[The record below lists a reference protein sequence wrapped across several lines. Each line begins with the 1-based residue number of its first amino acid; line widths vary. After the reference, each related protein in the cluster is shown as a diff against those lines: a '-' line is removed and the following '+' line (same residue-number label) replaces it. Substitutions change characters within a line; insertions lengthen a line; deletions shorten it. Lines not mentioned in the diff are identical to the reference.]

1 MIEYER
7 DYEWG
12 EVMAKV
18 GTDIE
23 IARNAKMKTIDII
36 AKEAGILESELE
48 PYGRYMAKISLD
60 AMKRLQGKPDGKLIL
75 VTAINPTPAGEG
87 KTTTNIGLSMAMNQ
101 LGKKTFTTL
110 REPSLGPVFG
120 IKGGAAGGGY
130 SQVLPM
136 EQINL
141 HFTGDIHA
149 ITSAHNLLT
158 ALLDNHIHRGNELN
172 IDPRR
177 VVWKRVMDLNDR
189 ALRYVNV
196 GLGGPMN
203 GVPRESGFDI
213 TVASEIMA
221 ILCLSN
227 DIEDLKRRLDRII
240 VAYTYDVQPIRCKD
254 LKATDALA
262 ILLREALNPNLV
274 QTIEGTPAIIHGG
287 PFANI
292 AHGCNS
298 VLATKMA
305 LKLGDYVVTEAGFGA
320 DLGAEKFFNI
330 KCRKANLTPD
340 AAVIVATARALK
352 FHGGV
357 EKIRL
362 TEENLV
368 AVKKGFA
375 NLEKHVENVRKF
387 GIPCVVAI
395 NVFATDTREELDLIH
410 RLCHEIGIE
419 VVLAEVWE
427 KGGAGGLALAEKVIE
442 LVESNHN
449 NFHYLYDSNRSIREK
464 IIIIAKEIYGAD
476 GVKFSK
482 ECEKHIAEL
491 EELGLDRYP
500 ICMAKTPMSLSD
512 DPRLKGRPE
521 GFKINVQRIRA
532 KAGAGFLIVY
542 TGNVMTMPGLPKV
555 PSAVKMTIDEKGTI
569 QGLF

>member
-1 MIEYER
+1 
-7 DYEWG
+7 
-12 EVMAKV
+12 MANV

-23 IARNAKMKTIDII
+23 IARSTKMKTIDKI
-36 AKEAGILESELE
+36 AEEAGILSSELE

-60 AMKRLQGKPDGKLIL
+60 AMKRLQNQPDGKLIL

-177 VVWKRVMDLNDR
+177 IVWKRVMDLNDR
-189 ALRYVNV
+189 ALRHVNV
-196 GLGGPMN
+196 GLGGPLN

-254 LKATDALA
+254 LEATDSLA

-320 DLGAEKFFNI
+320 DLGAEKFFDI
-330 KCRKANLTPD
+330 KCRKANLTPA

-357 EKIRL
+357 EKTRL

-395 NVFATDTREELDLIH
+395 NVFASDTREELDLIH

-419 VVLAEVWE
+419 VVLVEVWE

-442 LVESNHN
+442 MVESNHN

-464 IIIIAKEIYGAD
+464 IITIAKEIYGAD

-491 EELGLDRYP
+491 EELKLDRYP

-512 DPRLKGRPE
+512 DPNLKGRPE

-555 PSAVKMTIDEKGTI
+555 PSAVKMTIDKEGTI

>member
-1 MIEYER
+1 
-7 DYEWG
+7 
-12 EVMAKV
+12 MANV

-23 IARNAKMKTIDII
+23 IARSAKMKTIDKI
-36 AKEAGILESELE
+36 AEEAGILSSELE

-60 AMKRLQGKPDGKLIL
+60 AMKRLKDQPDGKLIL

-189 ALRYVNV
+189 ALRHVNV
-196 GLGGPMN
+196 GLGGPLN

-254 LKATDALA
+254 LEATDSLA

-357 EKIRL
+357 EKTRL

-464 IIIIAKEIYGAD
+464 IITIAKEIYGAD

-521 GFKINVQRIRA
+521 GFKINVQQIRA
-532 KAGAGFLIVY
+532 KAGAGFLIVF

-555 PSAVKMTIDEKGTI
+555 PSAVKMTIDKNGTI

>member
-1 MIEYER
+1 
-7 DYEWG
+7 
-12 EVMAKV
+12 MAKV

-23 IARNAKMKTIDII
+23 IARSTKMKTIDKI

-189 ALRYVNV
+189 ALRHVNV
-196 GLGGPMN
+196 GLGGPLN

-254 LKATDALA
+254 LGATDSLA

-320 DLGAEKFFNI
+320 DLGAEKFFDI
-330 KCRKANLTPD
+330 KCRKAQLKPD

-357 EKIRL
+357 EKARL

-387 GIPCVVAI
+387 GLPCVVAI

-464 IIIIAKEIYGAD
+464 IITIAKEIYGAD

-521 GFKINVQRIRA
+521 GFKINVQQIRA

>member
-1 MIEYER
+1 
-7 DYEWG
+7 
-12 EVMAKV
+12 MAKIAS
-18 GTDIE
+18 DIE
-23 IARNAKMKTIDII
+23 IARNAKMQSIDTI
-36 AKEAGILESELE
+36 AKEAGIHPSELE
-48 PYGRYMAKISLD
+48 PYGKYMAKISLD
-60 AMKRLQGKPDGKLIL
+60 AMKRLEEKPDGKLVL

-87 KTTTNIGLSMAMNQ
+87 KTTTNIGLSMALNQ

-149 ITSAHNLLT
+149 ITSAHNLLA

-177 VVWKRVMDLNDR
+177 IVWKRVMDLNDR
-189 ALRYVNV
+189 ALRNVNI
-196 GLGGPMN
+196 GLGGPLH
-203 GVPRESGFDI
+203 GVPRETGFDI
-213 TVASEIMA
+213 TVASELMA
-221 ILCLSN
+221 ILCLSK
-227 DIEDLKRRLDRII
+227 DIDDLKRRLDRII
-240 VAYTYDVQPIRCKD
+240 VAYTYDVQPICCKD
-254 LKATDALA
+254 LKATDSLA
-262 ILLREALNPNLV
+262 ILLRDALNPNLV
-274 QTIEGTPAIIHGG
+274 QTIEGTPALIHGG

-298 VLATKMA
+298 MLATKMA
-305 LKLGDYVVTEAGFGA
+305 LKLGEYVVTEAGFGA

-330 KCRKANLTPD
+330 KCRKAGLQPD
-340 AAVIVATARALK
+340 AAVIVATCRALK

-357 EKIRL
+357 EKNRL
-362 TEENLV
+362 GEENLV
-368 AVKKGFA
+368 AVKKGFS

-387 GIPCVVAI
+387 GVPCVVAI
-395 NVFATDTREELDLIH
+395 NVFDTDTREELDLIH

-419 VVLAEVWE
+419 VVLAEVWA
-427 KGGAGGLALAEKVIE
+427 KGGEGGLALGRKVIE
-442 LVESNHN
+442 MVENNHKD
-449 NFHYLYDSNRSIREK
+449 FHFLYDSNRSIKEK
-464 IIIIAKEIYGAD
+464 IITIAQEIYGAD

-482 ECEKHIAEL
+482 ECESHIKEL
-491 EELGLDRYP
+491 EELGLDKYP

-512 DPRLKGRPE
+512 DPRMKGRPE
-521 GFKINVQRIRA
+521 GFKINVQQIRA

-542 TGNVMTMPGLPKV
+542 TGNVLTMPGLPKE
-555 PSAVKMTIDEKGTI
+555 PAAVKMTIDSEGI
-569 QGLF
+569 IDGLF

>member
-1 MIEYER
+1 
-7 DYEWG
+7 
-12 EVMAKV
+12 MAKFAS
-18 GTDIE
+18 DIE
-23 IARNAKMKTIDII
+23 IARNAKMKPI
-36 AKEAGILESELE
+36 AEIAEEAGILDSELE

-60 AMKRLQGKPDGKLIL
+60 AMKRLEDRPDGKLIL

-87 KTTTNIGLSMAMNQ
+87 KTTLNIGLSMALNR
-101 LGKKTFTTL
+101 LGKRTFTTL

-149 ITSAHNLLT
+149 ITSAHNLLS

-177 VVWKRVMDLNDR
+177 IVWKRVVDLNDR
-189 ALRYVNV
+189 ALRNVNI
-196 GLGGPMN
+196 GLGGPLH
-203 GVPRESGFDI
+203 GVPRETGFDI

-221 ILCLSN
+221 ILCLSK
-227 DIEDLKRRLDRII
+227 DICDLKRRLDRII
-240 VAYTYDVQPIRCKD
+240 VAYTFDVQPIRCKD
-254 LKATDALA
+254 LEATDALA
-262 ILLREALNPNLV
+262 ILLRDALNPNLV
-274 QTIEGTPAIIHGG
+274 QTVEGTPALIHGG

-298 VLATKMA
+298 ILSTKMA

-320 DLGAEKFFNI
+320 DLGAEKFFDI
-330 KCRKANLTPD
+330 KCRKANLQPD
-340 AAVIVATARALK
+340 AAVIVATCRALK
-352 FHGGV
+352 YHGGV
-357 EKIRL
+357 EKDRL
-362 TEENLV
+362 NEENLV

-387 GIPCVVAI
+387 GVPCVVAV

-419 VVLAEVWE
+419 VVLAEVWA
-427 KGGAGGLALAEKVIE
+427 KGGEGGLDLAQKVID
-442 LVESNHN
+442 LIESNHKD
-449 NFHYLYDSNRSIREK
+449 FRYLYDSHRSIREK
-464 IIIIAKEIYGAD
+464 IVTIAREIYGAD

-482 ECEKHIAEL
+482 QCENHIKEL
-491 EELGLDRYP
+491 EELGLDKYP

-512 DPRLKGRPE
+512 DPRLKGRPD
-521 GFKINVQRIRA
+521 GFKINVQKIRA

-542 TGNVMTMPGLPKV
+542 TGNVLTMPGLPKV
-555 PSAVKMTIDEKGTI
+555 PAAVKMTIDEDGTI
-569 QGLF
+569 EGLF

>member
-1 MIEYER
+1 
-7 DYEWG
+7 
-12 EVMAKV
+12 MAKV

-23 IARNAKMKTIDII
+23 IARNAKMKTIDEI
-36 AKEAGILESELE
+36 AEEAGILSSELE

-60 AMKRLQGKPDGKLIL
+60 AMKRLQSKPDGKLIL

-87 KTTTNIGLSMAMNQ
+87 KTTTNIGLSMALNQ

-149 ITSAHNLLT
+149 ITSAHNLLA

-172 IDPRR
+172 IDARR

-189 ALRYVNV
+189 ALRHVNI
-196 GLGGPMN
+196 GLGGPLN

-254 LKATDALA
+254 LGATDSLA

-274 QTIEGTPAIIHGG
+274 QTIEGTPALIHGG

-305 LKLGDYVVTEAGFGA
+305 LKLGEYVVTEAGFGA

-330 KCRKANLTPD
+330 KCRKAKLTPD
-340 AAVIVATARALK
+340 AAVIVATVRALK

-357 EKIRL
+357 EKTRL

-387 GIPCVVAI
+387 GLPCVVAV
-395 NVFATDTREELDLIH
+395 NVFAADSREELDLIH

-419 VVLAEVWE
+419 VVLTEVWE
-427 KGGAGGLALAEKVIE
+427 KGGAGGLTLAEKVIAM
-442 LVESNHN
+442 VEGNHK

-464 IIIIAKEIYGAD
+464 IITIAQEIYGAD

-521 GFKINVQRIRA
+521 GFKINVQSIRA

-555 PSAVKMTIDEKGTI
+555 PSAVKMTIDKNGTI

>member
-1 MIEYER
+1 
-7 DYEWG
+7 
-12 EVMAKV
+12 MANV

-23 IARNAKMKTIDII
+23 IARSAKMKTIDKI
-36 AKEAGILESELE
+36 AEEAGILSSELE

-60 AMKRLQGKPDGKLIL
+60 AMKRLKDQPDGKLIL

-189 ALRYVNV
+189 ALRHVNV
-196 GLGGPMN
+196 GLGGPLN

-254 LKATDALA
+254 LGATDSLA

-357 EKIRL
+357 EKTRL

-395 NVFATDTREELDLIH
+395 NVFASDTREELDLIH

-419 VVLAEVWE
+419 VVLAEVWG

-464 IIIIAKEIYGAD
+464 IITIAKEIYGAD

-521 GFKINVQRIRA
+521 GFKINVQQIRA

-555 PSAVKMTIDEKGTI
+555 PSAVKMTIDKNGTI

>member
-1 MIEYER
+1 
-7 DYEWG
+7 
-12 EVMAKV
+12 MAKIPS
-18 GTDIE
+18 DIE
-23 IARNAKMKTIDII
+23 IARSAKMQPIDTIAED
-36 AKEAGILESELE
+36 AGILPSELE
-48 PYGRYMAKISLD
+48 PYGKYMAKISLD
-60 AMKRLQGKPDGKLIL
+60 AMKRLEDRPDGKLVL

-87 KTTTNIGLSMAMNQ
+87 KTTTNIGLSMALNK

-120 IKGGAAGGGY
+120 IKGGAAGGGF

-149 ITSAHNLLT
+149 ITSAHNLLA

-177 VVWKRVMDLNDR
+177 VVWKRVIDLNDR
-189 ALRYVNV
+189 ALRNVNI
-196 GLGGPMN
+196 GLGGPLH
-203 GVPRESGFDI
+203 GVPRETGFDI
-213 TVASEIMA
+213 TVASELMA
-221 ILCLSN
+221 ILCLSK
-227 DIEDLKRRLDRII
+227 DIDDLKRRLDRII

-254 LKATDALA
+254 LKATDSLA
-262 ILLREALNPNLV
+262 ILLRDALNPNLV
-274 QTIEGTPAIIHGG
+274 QTIEGTPALIHGG

-298 VLATKMA
+298 MLATKMA
-305 LKLGDYVVTEAGFGA
+305 LKLGEYVVTEAGFGA

-330 KCRKANLTPD
+330 KCRKAGLQPD
-340 AAVIVATARALK
+340 AAVIVATCRALK

-357 EKIRL
+357 EKARL
-362 TEENLV
+362 SEENLV
-368 AVKKGFA
+368 AVKKGFS

-387 GIPCVVAI
+387 GVPCVVAI

-427 KGGAGGLALAEKVIE
+427 KGGEGGLELGKKVIDM
-442 LVESNHN
+442 VEKNHK
-449 NFHYLYDSNRSIREK
+449 NFHFLYDSNRSIKEK
-464 IIIIAKEIYGAD
+464 IITIAKEIYGAD

-482 ECEKHIAEL
+482 ECEKHIQEL
-491 EELGLDRYP
+491 EELGLDKYP

-512 DPRLKGRPE
+512 DARMKGRPE

-542 TGNVMTMPGLPKV
+542 TGNVLTMPGLPKE
-555 PSAVKMTIDEKGTI
+555 PSAIKMTIDSDGTI
-569 QGLF
+569 DGLF